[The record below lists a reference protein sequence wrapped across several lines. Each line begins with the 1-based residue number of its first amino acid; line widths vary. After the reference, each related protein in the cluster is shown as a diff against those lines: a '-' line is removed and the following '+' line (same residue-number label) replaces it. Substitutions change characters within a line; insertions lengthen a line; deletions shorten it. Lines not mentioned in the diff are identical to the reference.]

1 MTATQDHLWL
11 VYAIV
16 GLVVIGEALGFLVR
30 LLRLLTIVVDWMDQR

>member
-16 GLVVIGEALGFLVR
+16 GAVAIGEVLGF
-30 LLRLLTIVVDWMDQR
+30 LLRLLTIIVDWMDQR